1 MSLSA
6 TAIRPTAIRPTAA
19 PDFDRLALAYRWMEW
34 VSFGPFLS
42 RCRCAFLDR
51 LSKRREALILGD
63 GDGRFTA
70 RLLAANPAILVDAV
84 DASPAMLSALLRRAG
99 SHRNCVQTQAADIR
113 TWEPPRAAYD
123 LIVTHF
129 FLDCLTTDEVA
140 SLAARIRPHLLPDAV
155 WVVSEFDLP
164 ANRFG
169 RFISRPLIAL
179 LYRAFAVLTGL
190 GIRALPDHRKALSQS
205 GFILKHRQTHLA
217 GLLVRE
223 WWQPAR
229 PAPSQ

>member
-6 TAIRPTAIRPTAA
+6 TAIRPSTA
-19 PDFDRLALAYRWMEW
+19 PDFDRLALVYRWMEW
-34 VSFGPFLS
+34 LTFGPFLS

-99 SHRNCVQTQAADIR
+99 SNRSRVRAQVADIR
-113 TWEPPRAAYD
+113 AWNPPRRAYD
-123 LIVTHF
+123 LVVTHF

-140 SLAARIRPHLLPDAV
+140 SLAAQIRPCLLPHAA

-223 WWQPAR
+223 WWQPVG
-229 PAPSQ
+229 PGPCQ

>member
-6 TAIRPTAIRPTAA
+6 TAIRPTAISPTAA

-51 LSKRREALILGD
+51 LSQHQRALILGD

-70 RLLAANPAILVDAV
+70 RLLAHNPVVLIDAV
-84 DASPAMLSALLRRAG
+84 DASPAMLSALLRHAG
-99 SHRNCVQTQAADIR
+99 SHRNRVQIQVADIR
-113 TWEPPRAAYD
+113 AWNPPRRAYD

-129 FLDCLTTDEVA
+129 FLDCLTSDEVA
-140 SLAARIRPHLLPDAV
+140 SLAARIRPQLLPDAA

-164 ANRFG
+164 VSRFG
-169 RFISRPLIAL
+169 RFIARPLIAL
-179 LYRAFAVLTGL
+179 LYHAFAILTGL
-190 GIRALPDHRKALSQS
+190 RIRTLPDHRKALSQS
-205 GFILKHRQTHLA
+205 GFILKHQQKQLG
-217 GLLVRE
+217 GLLVSE
-223 WWQPAR
+223 WWQPAG